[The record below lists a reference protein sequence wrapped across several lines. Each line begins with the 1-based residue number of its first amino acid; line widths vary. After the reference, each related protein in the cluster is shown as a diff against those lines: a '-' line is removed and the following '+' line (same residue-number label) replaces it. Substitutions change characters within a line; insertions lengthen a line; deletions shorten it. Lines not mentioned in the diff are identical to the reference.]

1 MTGIPLGKVG
11 EWKVLHYYD
20 YFKDLTEEL
29 KWDELRKKN
38 KNEEVK
44 EEIPRQWIGLV
55 KNYLKHNKSLQFL

>member
-1 MTGIPLGKVG
+1 MFQ
-11 EWKVLHYYD
+11 HYYD
-20 YFKDLTEEL
+20 YFKDLREEL

>member
-1 MTGIPLGKVG
+1 MVD
-11 EWKVLHYYD
+11 EHFQHYYN
-20 YFKDLTEEL
+20 YFKDLMEEL